1 MAHNQFVRILPDCR
15 KTVVLIHGILG
26 TPDHF
31 SFLLDVIHQDWNVCN
46 LLLDG
51 HGAGP
56 AEFAATS
63 MAKWQTQVSQQ
74 LDQIAQYSNRVV
86 IVAHSMGTL
95 LAIRQA
101 IARPELICHLLLLA
115 VPLQPFVR
123 PATALA
129 SARLALGLGDKDPLA
144 RIMRDDSSVT
154 LPRGVFHYTPWI
166 PRFWELLRECRFTC
180 KALPKLNVSCDAFQ
194 SRKDELVGMSSA
206 RLLAENPHVCV
217 HVLEDSGHFTYSP
230 EDRQLMITRFC
241 QILS

>member
-1 MAHNQFVRILPDCR
+1 MAHTQLIRILPGCR

-31 SFLLDVIHQDWNVCN
+31 SFLLNEIPQDWNIYN

-63 MAKWQTQVSQQ
+63 MKKWKSQISRQ
-74 LDQIAQYSNRVV
+74 LDDIAAHSDRVV

-95 LAIRQA
+95 FAIQEA
-101 IARPELICHLLLLA
+101 IARPSLICRLFLLA
-115 VPLQPFVR
+115 SPLRPFVR

-129 SARLALGLGDKDPLA
+129 SIRLALGRGQKDPIA
-144 RIMRDDSSVT
+144 IAMRDDSSVA
-154 LPRGVFHYTPWI
+154 LPKGIFHYIPWI
-166 PRFWELLRECRFTC
+166 PRFWELLRQCRFTC
-180 KALPKLNVSCDAFQ
+180 KALPKLTVPCDAFQ

-206 RLLAENPHVCV
+206 RLLAKNPHVRV
-217 HVLEDSGHFTYSP
+217 HVLEASGHFTYSP
-230 EDRQLMITRFC
+230 EGRQLMINRLR
-241 QILS
+241 QILF